1 MANPQVELL
10 IRQLKKAHGE
20 TLAAL
25 AKVPEQNRLL
35 QLQEGKATPL
45 WLAGHLANTVNI
57 LVLRF
62 ILRHEGFFS
71 RDVSRVFSP
80 DFAGGTA
87 PSTDPSLYPTWD
99 DVVALYDK
107 VLTTAIEGL
116 AALTDDDLPKP
127 VPGNMPEPLRAYFSS
142 IEVVL
147 IQMVNHDAYH
157 RGQIGLLANLTSR

>member
-1 MANPQVELL
+1 MSSPQIDLL
-10 IRQLKKAHGE
+10 VRQLKKAQSD
-20 TLAAL
+20 TLSAA

-45 WLAGHLANTVNI
+45 WLLGHLANTVNI

-62 ILRHEGFFS
+62 ILEQDGFLS

-87 PSTDPSLYPTWD
+87 PSADASLYPAWD
-99 DVVALYDK
+99 EVVALYDK
-107 VLTTAIEGL
+107 VLGAAIEGI
-116 AALTDDDLPKP
+116 AQLTDEDLPKP
-127 VPGNMPEPLRAYFSS
+127 VPGRMPDPLRAYFSS

-147 IQMVNHDAYH
+147 LQMVNHDAYH
-157 RGQIGLLANLTSR
+157 RGQIGMLANLAGK